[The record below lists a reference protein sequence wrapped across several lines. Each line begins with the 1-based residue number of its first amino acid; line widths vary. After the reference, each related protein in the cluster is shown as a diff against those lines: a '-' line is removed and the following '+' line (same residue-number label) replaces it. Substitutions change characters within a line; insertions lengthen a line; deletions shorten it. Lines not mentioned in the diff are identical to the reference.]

1 MTTEMKKWL
10 IRLAGLV
17 FTLLLVELTNAN
29 KENVIICML
38 ALIYFDMAKED
49 W

>member
-1 MTTEMKKWL
+1 MKKWL

-38 ALIYFDMAKED
+38 ALIYLDMAKED

>member
-1 MTTEMKKWL
+1 MKKWL
-10 IRLAGLV
+10 IRLTGLV

-38 ALIYFDMAKED
+38 SLIYFDMAKED
-49 W
+49 WY

>member
-1 MTTEMKKWL
+1 MKKWL

-17 FTLLLVELTNAN
+17 CILLLVELTNAN

-38 ALIYFDMAKED
+38 ALIYLDMAKED

>member
-1 MTTEMKKWL
+1 MKKWI

-17 FTLLLVELTNAN
+17 FTLLLVELTHAN

-38 ALIYFDMAKED
+38 ALIYFDMARED

>member
-1 MTTEMKKWL
+1 MKKWL
-10 IRLAGLV
+10 IRLAGIV

>member
-1 MTTEMKKWL
+1 MKKWL

-29 KENVIICML
+29 KENVIICMI

>member
-1 MTTEMKKWL
+1 MKKWL
-10 IRLAGLV
+10 IRLAGLA

-38 ALIYFDMAKED
+38 ALIYFDMARED

>member
-1 MTTEMKKWL
+1 MKKWL
-10 IRLAGLV
+10 IRLSGLV

>member
-1 MTTEMKKWL
+1 MKKWL
-10 IRLAGLV
+10 IRLAGLA
-17 FTLLLVELTNAN
+17 FTLLLVELTNVN

-38 ALIYFDMAKED
+38 ALIYFDMARED

>member
-1 MTTEMKKWL
+1 MKKLL

-17 FTLLLVELTNAN
+17 FALLLVELTHAN
-29 KENVIICML
+29 KENVMICML
-38 ALIYFDMAKED
+38 ALIYLDMAKED

>member
-1 MTTEMKKWL
+1 MKKWL

-17 FTLLLVELTNAN
+17 FTLLLVELTNVN

-38 ALIYFDMAKED
+38 ALIYFDMAKEE